1 MRQYELIYIVQPDL
15 DEETTQGIVE
25 RVNAL
30 ITDNGGKVLKTDL
43 WGTKSLAYEI
53 QNFRDGYYVYMEVEM
68 EPDYGAQLTQTL
80 KYIEPINPAHYCQKG
95 RVIVPGIRK

>member
-1 MRQYELIYIVQPDL
+1 MRQYELIFIVQPDL

-25 RVNAL
+25 RVNNL

-53 QNFRDGYYVYMEVEM
+53 QKFRDGYYVFMEVEM
-68 EPDYGAQLTQTL
+68 EPEYGSQLTQTL
-80 KYIEPINPAHYCQKG
+80 RYIEPIIRHI
-95 RVIVPGIRK
+95 IVKKDD